1 MSTLNADSSHHVPA
15 RQPALS
21 FPLVVETKEGWVA
34 LMPHLTRQLAPATT
48 AADTP
53 WSTSQEDYAKAGLYR
68 KKELV
73 EWHSKIMFPSYQE
86 ATLWSV
92 TYRNCLADGQCEMD
106 GSASIPLYDLDMLA
120 PGMSNMLGDWAKF
133 KSLLKDC
140 GDFLALC

>member
-1 MSTLNADSSHHVPA
+1 MGGIDASPDQTTSACHYSCGYTLVH
-15 RQPALS
+15 
-21 FPLVVETKEGWVA
+21 
-34 LMPHLTRQLAPATT
+34 
-48 AADTP
+48 
-53 WSTSQEDYAKAGLYR
+53 QEDYAKAGLYS
-68 KKELV
+68 KKEQV

-106 GSASIPLYDLDMLA
+106 GAASIPLYDLDMLA
-120 PGMSNMLGDWAKF
+120 PGMANMLGDWAKF